1 MSRLLSPPPWQ
12 TVGRNTVALALLV
25 IASCQQKGG
34 RPEPVEPSAPVRILH
49 FYSASAEVAP
59 GQAATICYGV
69 ENASAVRLDP
79 PLEKLVPMFNRCFQV
94 TLSRTTRFTLTAEG
108 RDGSTASESFTV
120 RVRGAQPAS
129 APPQQAEQRRM
140 IRLFASSAEEIRSG
154 QTATLCY
161 GVEGA
166 ASVRVEPYGLPL
178 KPAEKFCFLV
188 RPAVTTTYVLS
199 ATAPDGR
206 QEQAQLTVRVR

>member
-1 MSRLLSPPPWQ
+1 MSRVRSAHRWH
-12 TVGRNTVALALLV
+12 TVIPAVVALPLLV
-25 IASCQQKGG
+25 IASCRQKGS
-34 RPEPVEPSAPVRILH
+34 RPEPAEPSAPVRILH
-49 FYSASAEVAP
+49 FYSASAEVPAGRP
-59 GQAATICYGV
+59 ITICYGV
-69 ENASAVRLDP
+69 ENARAVRLDP
-79 PLEKLVPMFNRCFQV
+79 PVEKLVPMFNRCFQV

-120 RVRGAQPAS
+120 QVRGAQPAS
-129 APPQQAEQRRM
+129 APPQPAEQRRM

-178 KPAEKFCFLV
+178 QPAEKFCFLV
-188 RPAVTTTYVLS
+188 RPAATTTYVLT